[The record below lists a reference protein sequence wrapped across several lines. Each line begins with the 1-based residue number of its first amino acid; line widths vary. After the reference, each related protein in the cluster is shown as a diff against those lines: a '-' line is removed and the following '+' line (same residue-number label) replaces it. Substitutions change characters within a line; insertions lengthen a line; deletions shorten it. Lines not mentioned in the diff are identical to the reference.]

1 MTKRH
6 VPSIAA
12 VVLIVAVAAV
22 AGPRLWR
29 WAAGPPAGYCPICLR
44 HEHKE
49 SMVKFQAEGE
59 RVTQACCL
67 SCALTY
73 GRQAHKKVTILS
85 VTDHNT
91 GKEIGPEHASFVVG
105 SDVSPCTHTMAHMG
119 AEKQEYPVRWDRC
132 LPIILAFPS
141 AAAAEAFRAQHGGRV
156 RMLDELVRR
165 STAGEDLTGP

>member
-6 VPSIAA
+6 MPWIAA
-12 VVLIVAVAAV
+12 VVLVVAVAAI
-22 AGPRLWR
+22 AGPPLWR

-44 HEHKE
+44 REHKE

-85 VTDHNT
+85 VTDMVLVT
-91 GKEIGPEHASFVVG
+91 KSMPGRIMVRVV
-105 SDVSPCTHTMAHMG
+105 
-119 AEKQEYPVRWDRC
+119 DRDG
-132 LPIILAFPS
+132 
-141 AAAAEAFRAQHGGRV
+141 QHLGGREAPA
-156 RMLDELVRR
+156 RTSIRLHDQRTRR
-165 STAGEDLTGP
+165 IALAVVV

>member
-1 MTKRH
+1 MTKRQ
-6 VPSIAA
+6 
-12 VVLIVAVAAV
+12 VVLVVALIVCAAVAAV

-49 SMVKFQAEGE
+49 SMVKFEAEGE

-105 SDVSPCTHTMAHMG
+105 SDVSPCTHTMMHMG

-132 LPIILAFPS
+132 LPSILAFPS
-141 AAAAEAFRAQHGGRV
+141 AAAAEAFRARHGGRV
-156 RMLDELVRR
+156 RTLQELLQK
-165 STAGEDLTGP
+165 AGSSDPIE

>member
-1 MTKRH
+1 MSKRQL
-6 VPSIAA
+6 VLIAA
-12 VVLIVAVAAV
+12 LLVCATVAAV
-22 AGPRLWR
+22 AAPRLWR
-29 WAAGPPAGYCPICLR
+29 WVEGPPAGYCPICLR

-73 GRQAHKKVTILS
+73 GRQVHKKVTILS

-91 GKEIGPEHASFVVG
+91 GKEMGPEHASFVVG
-105 SDVSPCTHTMAHMG
+105 SDVSPCTHAMMRMG

-132 LPIILAFPS
+132 LPSILAFSS
-141 AAAAEAFRAQHGGRV
+141 APAAETFRAQHGGRM
-156 RMLDELVRR
+156 RTLQELLQQ
-165 STAGEDLTGP
+165 TASSGPIE